1 MRYCPALAGFHKWGL
16 NPKIRRENSR
26 NVGRFPSAFSF
37 PVHRQPCRRGKR
49 PLKCRQQSGRS
60 GKRTMTFEQVFTI
73 FKDYMEQDKEL
84 EVVKTKKGYLR
95 IIWSGGLPYCEDGYL
110 CRTPEELFDRF
121 LSDCQSFHE
130 NRLTK
135 GCRELTPE
143 DTKKAEEF
151 CRPYLEKWKEI
162 IK

>member
-1 MRYCPALAGFHKWGL
+1 
-16 NPKIRRENSR
+16 
-26 NVGRFPSAFSF
+26 
-37 PVHRQPCRRGKR
+37 
-49 PLKCRQQSGRS
+49 
-60 GKRTMTFEQVFTI
+60 MTFEQVFTI

-110 CRTPEELFDRF
+110 CRTPEELFDRL

-143 DTKKAEEF
+143 DTTRAMEL
-151 CRPYLEKWKEI
+151 CRPYLEMRKEAEGQ
-162 IK
+162 